1 MSTRSSQV
9 PQEGL
14 GRRVEKMVQSALS
27 ELPIYNTVGNLVYP
41 KMPLN
46 ALG

>member
-27 ELPIYNTVGNLVYP
+27 ELPIYNTVGSLDT
-41 KMPLN
+41 LSTL
-46 ALG
+46 LGIP

>member
-27 ELPIYNTVGNLVYP
+27 ELPIYNTVGGLDT
-41 KMPLN
+41 LSTL
-46 ALG
+46 LGIP